1 MLITIPRKDIKLIIK
16 VLPLKLSKYL
26 IAIFNALNLTAY
38 IILVVNENIM
48 RVINTKLIIF
58 KQKIMVKYLFKALN
72 FD

>member
-1 MLITIPRKDIKLIIK
+1 M
-16 VLPLKLSKYL
+16 KLSKYL

-48 RVINTKLIIF
+48 RVINTKLIIL
-58 KQKIMVKYLFKALN
+58 KQKLMVKYLFKALN